1 MATKLGFKRFL
12 AMILAAAGLAAGDT
26 ATAGG
31 NWMPLLPDQNFYD
44 FQLFAPPDLHE
55 YSVRR
60 SPREGIF
67 FTYDRTYWA
76 LTVPPSKAILNEFF
90 IPVQPLSPFSV
101 AQLNNDLISAGYPA
115 SGLYIFGSDPLRL
128 DLNTNW
134 MRTDMSW
141 GNRFEGGWCYDDYGM
156 LFSYYDSG
164 EQSQGFQSVNQFAV
178 SSPTTTFNQT
188 IAAGDATLGG
198 VANVV
203 VVTTITSESPPPDH
217 QITQTLD
224 QVNSTELRSGGFA
237 WIVRRN
243 LSRAGSGAAN
253 SMRFSLGPKF
263 LQVADRYSL
272 TYNSYQ
278 QAFPVGGGF
287 GGGGIAG
294 GGAGGGGADGLPG
307 TGITPLP
314 GGGGI
319 DTINAQPGQV
329 FGTPLQNGGWDVSS
343 YNNIV
348 GPEIGFNYQV
358 EQGRW
363 VFESDFRFVA
373 GMNWQNTLYRG
384 SNFPAALGADYFRS
398 TYTFANT
405 ISQAGTSA
413 GNVSAPPLFVQIY
426 GVGQQNTTNTAE
438 HNFVFSPLGE
448 WRFRARYR
456 MSQAISLNLGYT
468 GMWLGGITR
477 ASTNTE
483 FRETRRP
490 VITATQNGPPIPSP
504 VLNSSGQPTG
514 ETIPVASWT
523 PPPIN
528 APGTGNNQ
536 LRVYNQVGPSPGN
549 DLSYLFVNGI
559 DFGIEVNY

>member
-1 MATKLGFKRFL
+1 MATTLGFKRFL
-12 AMILAAAGLAAGDT
+12 ATILAAAVAIPAMALPARAGDS
-26 ATAGG
+26 
-31 NWMPLLPDQNFYD
+31 WMPLLPDQNFYD
-44 FQLFAPPDLHE
+44 FQMFAPPDLHE

-76 LTVPPSKAILNEFF
+76 LTVPPSKGILNEFF
-90 IPVQPLSPFSV
+90 IPVQPLSPFAV
-101 AQLNNDLISAGYPA
+101 AQLNNDLISAGYPGSA
-115 SGLYIFGSDPLRL
+115 LYIFGSDPLRL

-141 GNRFEGGWCYDDYGM
+141 GNRFEGGWVYDDYGM
-156 LFSYYDSG
+156 MFNYYDSG
-164 EQSQGFQSVNQFAV
+164 NQSQGFQTVNQFAV
-178 SSPTTTFNQT
+178 NSPTTIFEQT
-188 IAAGDATLGG
+188 GEAGAATVGG
-198 VANVV
+198 VANPII
-203 VVTTITSESPPPDH
+203 VTTITSVSPPPDH
-217 QITQTLD
+217 MITQTLD

-237 WIVRRN
+237 WIIRRN
-243 LSRAGSGAAN
+243 LSQAGSGTAR
-253 SMRFSLGPKF
+253 SLRFSLGPKF
-263 LQVADRYSL
+263 LQVADRYSIS
-272 TYNSYQ
+272 YNSYQ
-278 QAFPVGGGF
+278 QAFPVGSTF
-287 GGGGIAG
+287 GGG
-294 GGAGGGGADGLPG
+294 LPQ
-307 TGITPLP
+307 TGVTPLP
-314 GGGGI
+314 GIGSV
-319 DTINAQPGQV
+319 DTINAQPGPV
-329 FGTPLQNGGWDVSS
+329 YGSPLQNGGWDVSS

-363 VFESDFRFVA
+363 VFESDFRFAA

-405 ISQAGTSA
+405 LSQTDTSA
-413 GNVSAPPLFVQIY
+413 GSVSAPPLFVQIY
-426 GVGQQNTTNTAE
+426 GVGQQNATNTAE

-456 MSQAISLNLGYT
+456 VSQAISLNLGYT

-483 FRETRRP
+483 FQETRRP
-490 VITATQNGPPIPSP
+490 VVTATQNGPPIDSP
-504 VLNSSGQPTG
+504 VLSPSGQPTG
-514 ETIPVASWT
+514 ETNPVASWT

-528 APGTGNNQ
+528 APGTGNND